1 MDRAEYSV
9 WILCRKA
16 IKEAL
21 VKNSSAA
28 DEELQSIVVASREQ
42 SEGGELQEASAKGG
56 TAMADPS
63 ATVPG
68 RRSNPT
74 VDP

>member
-1 MDRAEYSV
+1 M
-9 WILCRKA
+9 
-16 IKEAL
+16 
-21 VKNSSAA
+21 KNSSAA